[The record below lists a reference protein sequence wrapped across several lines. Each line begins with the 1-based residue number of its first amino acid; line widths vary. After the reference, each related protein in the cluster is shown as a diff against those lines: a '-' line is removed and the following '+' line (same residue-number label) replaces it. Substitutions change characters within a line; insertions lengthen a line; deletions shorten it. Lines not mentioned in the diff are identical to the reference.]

1 MKLKAYSLIEIIVA
15 LFLSGIVI
23 SAVYSGYVFTHQ
35 QFFKFTTI
43 KTEIRNYF
51 ELSEVLNREFETSKK
66 VLKKGNREIEIEMI
80 DRVIQYSFN
89 EEQILRT
96 LGERVDTFFFK
107 IEAIEISAFDASE
120 ELLVDYLALT
130 IKENNNIKP
139 LSLYKDYGAVIQIE
153 KEDGNRY

>member
-15 LFLSGIVI
+15 LFLSAIVI

-35 QFFKFTTI
+35 QFYKFTTI

-51 ELSEVLNREFETSKK
+51 ELSEVLNREFETAKK
-66 VLKKGNREIEIEMI
+66 ILKKGDREIEIETI
-80 DRVIQYSFN
+80 DKVIQYSFN
-89 EEQILRT
+89 EDLILRK
-96 LGERVDTFFFK
+96 LGGRVDTFFFK
-107 IEAIEISAFDASE
+107 IEEVEIRSFNVSE
-120 ELLVDYLALT
+120 ELLVDYLTLT
-130 IKENNNIKP
+130 IKENGNVKP